1 MNIRYDNEDGN
12 EKMIATIIVN
22 PVAGWSKTQ
31 DIEEALVQKL
41 ESSFETVQVFHTK
54 QPLDAYAL
62 ARKQAPSSHSIF
74 VCGGDGTVNEVVS
87 GIIDAQAD
95 CILGIIPCGT
105 YNAFSRMLKIEQNI
119 QEAINQWDIERT
131 MRIDTGKVNDRYF
144 NYLLSVGDLPEAIHQ
159 VSSEDK
165 QKFGPIPYY
174 LNGLFNLISET
185 QREFLITENDQVQTV
200 QASLIILSLSDYF
213 GDFKLTSVDRHL
225 SDGAANLIVIKDA
238 GLLSKIQ
245 LLPDLI
251 GANLHS
257 NAEVMVRPVRKLRI
271 ECSQGLIESDVD
283 GDLGPYLPLEIEILP
298 KRLRVYYGQEK

>member
-1 MNIRYDNEDGN
+1 MR
-12 EKMIATIIVN
+12 ATVIVN

-31 DIEEALVQKL
+31 DIRQALVQKL
-41 ESSFETVQVFHTK
+41 ESSFETIQVFHTK
-54 QPLDAYAL
+54 QPMDAYTI
-62 ARKQAPSSHSIF
+62 ARKQAATSHSIF

-95 CILGIIPCGT
+95 SILGIIPCGT

-119 QEAINQWDIERT
+119 QEAITQLDISRNA
-131 MRIDTGKVNDRYF
+131 RIDTGKVNNRYF

-174 LNGLFNLISET
+174 LNGLFNLMSET
-185 QREFLITENDQVQTV
+185 QREFIITENDQVQTV
-200 QASLIILSLSDYF
+200 QASLIMLSLSDYF

-225 SDGAANLIVIKDA
+225 SDGAANLIFVKDA

-251 GANLHS
+251 GANLHA

-271 ECSQGLIESDVD
+271 ACSQGFIESDVD

-298 KRLRVYYGQEK
+298 KRLRVYYGKGK